1 MRELTSMQAA
11 CWFGRAHGAMLGGVA
26 AHLYTEFNGSHI
38 DADKLRHAIE
48 NLYRRHE
55 LLRLQLNEAGEISFR
70 NEPPENVL
78 EIDDF
83 LHLSAAQQQQMLEH
97 KRQLWTHQQ
106 LNLAKAQT
114 ARFSLSLLGAD
125 AFRLHIDTDM
135 IAVDP
140 SSFRILMEDMAQ
152 LYADGGAV
160 LPPHASFYDW
170 RYKLQQDWYE
180 QQQQQRARAWWQ
192 ARIATLAPAPTL
204 PLKEAAE
211 AAAQSTRLSATLDAG
226 KNLQLRQL
234 ARQHELTFSALM
246 LGIFAYTLGKKTE
259 DLAYR
264 LNVPF
269 FWREPIVPDI
279 ERTIGDFADMVLLNI
294 DMTSATSLSAFC
306 RQVAAEWRQCLDHR
320 QFSGVNVM
328 RRLSRH
334 HTTPQMSPV
343 VFTAAVDMPEKN
355 LFSSRVHELFGS
367 MDWCI
372 SQGPQVALDAQFVQI
387 QDKLLINWDVRLDT
401 LPEDWVNELFM
412 RCLTL
417 LNTLIAEPER
427 FTQPLP
433 ALNQLLYPDE
443 KNDNVIAL
451 NPLQKAYLLGR
462 STTFALGGVAMQEFR
477 EYTGTLD
484 LPRFRQRLADMVQHH
499 ASLRTYIDASRC
511 VQRVSQ
517 QAVINLT
524 EINLCED
531 EPAEA
536 TAKIDALRQHYQQA
550 IFDLNESPWDITLF
564 QLKHE
569 QFVLFARFDALILD
583 GRAIAELM
591 RELFTTTPLPAIGMS
606 ESVALPDKHKVAQ
619 DAAYWQ
625 QRLQAIHSI
634 AQLPW
639 KQPLATLVTSRYARQ
654 SASVSEP
661 VFRALCRMGAQQGLF
676 KNSLLTALILAV
688 LSRGQQTAELLSV
701 AVPVLPLYEGA
712 LSNQS
717 TFIVSTWEAE
727 AGFIEQAEKLQSDT
741 LEGLQHLTFSGVELA
756 RLLFEQHGQAPVLPV
771 VITNGLSWPT
781 LPADIPLHF
790 VNGLTQTPQVAI
802 DIRFMLGADGALV
815 FNVDYAQEAIS
826 DAIIADYLEALVSV
840 CTQVAASGLI
850 NIESILP
857 SPHFLNAQQSAVIS
871 AQHQQLMH
879 IYRETLNIAP
889 ECVIQ
894 ISQPF
899 TQLGLR
905 PAHVK
910 AITGQI
916 NQTFA
921 LALNPR
927 QLIGCR
933 NIEEVAQLINT
944 AMAMA

>member
-26 AHLYTEFNGSHI
+26 AHLYTEFNGNHI
-38 DADKLRHAIE
+38 DTDKLRRTIE

-55 LLRLQLNEAGEISFR
+55 LLRLQLNATGEVSFR
-70 NEPPENVL
+70 DEPPENVL

-83 LHLSAAQQQQMLEH
+83 LHLSSAQQQQMLEQ
-97 KRQLWTHQQ
+97 KRRQWTHQQ
-106 LNLAKAQT
+106 LNLAEAQT
-114 ARFSLSLLGAD
+114 ARFSLSLLSAN

-135 IAVDP
+135 IALDP
-140 SSFRILMEDMAQ
+140 SCFRILMEDMAQ
-152 LYADGGAV
+152 LYADCGAL
-160 LPPHASFYDW
+160 LPPPASFYDW
-170 RYKLQQDWYE
+170 RSKLQQDLNE
-180 QQQQQRARAWWQ
+180 QQQQRARAWWQ
-192 ARIATLAPAPTL
+192 ARIATLAPAPAL
-204 PLKEAAE
+204 PLKHAVTVE
-211 AAAQSTRLSATLDAG
+211 AQSTRLSATLSAAQ
-226 KNLQLRQL
+226 NQQLRQL
-234 ARQHELTFSALM
+234 ARQHELTFSALI
-246 LGIFAYTLGKKTE
+246 LGIFAYTLGKKTK
-259 DLAYR
+259 DTAYR

-269 FWREPIVPDI
+269 FWREPIVPAI

-294 DMTSATSLSAFC
+294 DMTPTTSLAAFSQ
-306 RQVAAEWRQCLDHR
+306 QVAAEWRQCLDHR

-334 HTTPQMSPV
+334 HTTPQMAPV

-355 LFSSRVHELFGS
+355 LFSNRVHELFGS

-387 QDKLLINWDVRLDT
+387 QDKLLINWDVRLDA
-401 LPEDWVNELFM
+401 LPENWINELFTH
-412 RCLTL
+412 CLTL
-417 LNTLIAEPER
+417 LNNLIAEPER

-443 KNDNVIAL
+443 NNENVIAL

-499 ASLRTYIDASRC
+499 ASLRTYIDAHRC

-517 QAVINLT
+517 QVVINLT
-524 EINLCED
+524 EINLCDED
-531 EPAEA
+531 QAQA
-536 TAKIDALRQHYQQA
+536 AAKIDTLRQRYQQA

-583 GRAIAELM
+583 GRAIAELV
-591 RELFTTTPLPAIGMS
+591 RELFTTSPLPAAALPAGA
-606 ESVALPDKHKVAQ
+606 ALPDKHKVAQ
-619 DAAYWQ
+619 DADYWQ
-625 QRLQAIHSI
+625 QRLQPIQSI
-634 AQLPW
+634 PQLPW
-639 KQPLATLVTSRYARQ
+639 KQPLATLMTSRYARR
-654 SASVSEP
+654 SVAVPEP
-661 VFRALCRMGAQQGLF
+661 IFHALCRMGAQQGLF
-676 KNSLLTALILAV
+676 KNSLLMALILAV

-701 AVPVLPLYEGA
+701 AVPVLPLYEGE

-727 AGFIEQAEKLQSDT
+727 AGFIGQAEKLQSDT
-741 LEGLQHLTFSGVELA
+741 LEGLQHLAFSGVELA

-826 DAIIADYLEALVSV
+826 DAVISDYLEALVYV
-840 CTQVAASGLI
+840 CTQVAANGLES
-850 NIESILP
+850 IESVLP
-857 SPHFLNAQQSAVIS
+857 QPHFLTAQQSAVVS
-871 AQHQQLMH
+871 THHEQLMH

-889 ECVIQ
+889 ECIIQ

-899 TQLGLR
+899 SQLGLR

-916 NQTFA
+916 NQTFT

-944 AMAMA
+944 AMAST